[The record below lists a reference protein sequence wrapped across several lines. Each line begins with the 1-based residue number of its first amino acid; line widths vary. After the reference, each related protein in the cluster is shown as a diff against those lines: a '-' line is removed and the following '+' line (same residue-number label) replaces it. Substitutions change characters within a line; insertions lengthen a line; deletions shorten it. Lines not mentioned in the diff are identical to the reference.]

1 MVDDVLTQ
9 NGSREMPENLLHRS
23 PLARKYAPALFFIG
37 GFVWDAVTLGRT
49 ITPIDLFI
57 LAAYLIGAAVIVV
70 LIGRGVTFRYSEYLN
85 NVLQFFFGGIFSAL
99 FIFYFLSSG
108 GLAGYLFV
116 LGLAALLVGNEFLES
131 RYSELTLSWTFF
143 TLCALMFFNFALA
156 HLFRS
161 ISTFWF
167 YLGTL
172 LAVLLVLVLRWLSY
186 GGRRSDRGPSERGQV
201 YSFQSAE
208 GGADAAQ
215 SLAPTENSKPDPNTA
230 SVVPSLGV
238 AGLLLVLH
246 VFNVIPPVPLVKKE
260 MLIAHEVHHEGR
272 AYVARVES
280 AGWRIWRTS
289 SATYHRRDGEPV
301 YCFTSVF
308 VPNGIQ
314 TTIGHRWEHY
324 DESAGAWRTM
334 DRRSFAI
341 EGGRHGG
348 YRGYTYKQNVIP
360 GLWRVTAESESGAAI
375 GILDFTVTGGKPSR
389 LKTLRR

>member
-1 MVDDVLTQ
+1 
-9 NGSREMPENLLHRS
+9 MPENLLHRS

-37 GFVWDAVTLGRT
+37 GFVWDAVTLGRS
-49 ITPIDLFI
+49 ITPVDLFI

-70 LIGRGVTFRYSEYLN
+70 LIGRGATFRYSEYLN
-85 NVLQFFFGGIFSAL
+85 NALQFFFGGIFSAL

-116 LGLAALLVGNEFLES
+116 LGLAGLLVGNEFLES

-172 LAVLLVLVLRWLSY
+172 LAVLLLLVVRRLSY
-186 GGRRSDRGPSERGQV
+186 RGAGRGQV
-201 YSFQSAE
+201 SSFQSAAE
-208 GGADAAQ
+208 SLDAAE
-215 SLAPTENSKPDPNTA
+215 SLAPTGNWKPDPSGGTKA

-238 AGLLLVLH
+238 AALLLVLH

-260 MLIAHEVHHEGR
+260 MLIAHEVRHEGR
-272 AYVARVES
+272 GYVARVES
-280 AGWRIWRTS
+280 PGWRIWRTS
-289 SATYHRRDGEPV
+289 SATYHRREGEPV

-308 VPNGIQ
+308 VPNGIR

-324 DESAGAWRTM
+324 DDRAGEWRTM
-334 DRRSFAI
+334 DRRSFRI
-341 EGGRHGG
+341 EGGRQGG
-348 YRGYTYKQNVIP
+348 YRGYTYKQNLIP
-360 GLWRVTAESESGAAI
+360 GLWRVTAEAESGAAI
-375 GILDFTVTGGKPSR
+375 GILDFTVTNGKPSR
-389 LKTLRR
+389 MKTLRR